1 MCHCFIPELVWVT
14 ISTSRIALLQSRFT
28 VLLYSRAGLSNYL
41 YLCTLPSKQKPFSKE
56 PKEVL
61 LRVYGEI
68 FYEGD
73 APLLDTVV
81 FSLLSERRHAP
92 KLYGVFREGRLEQ
105 YIPVSCFVIC
115 DPAPLNE
122 ALWGDC
128 HNPRRIIHCNKHKN
142 DYSTTFL
149 SKITVCWT
157 SSCMISL
164 KTTL

>member
-1 MCHCFIPELVWVT
+1 MGMMSFQFCSWNITALSKSKANQKYSCSHAAATPLPHPIHITTDVFPLFCF
-14 ISTSRIALLQSRFT
+14 
-28 VLLYSRAGLSNYL
+28 RAGLSNYL
-41 YLCTLPSKQKPFSKE
+41 YLCTLPPKQKTQGKE

-105 YIPVSCFVIC
+105 YIPVSET
-115 DPAPLNE
+115 LS
-122 ALWGDC
+122 
-128 HNPRRIIHCNKHKN
+128 II
-142 DYSTTFL
+142 L
-149 SKITVCWT
+149 S
-157 SSCMISL
+157 
-164 KTTL
+164 